1 MINESVSTKKTV
13 FNLHSQ
19 PMTEYKTEIPEA
31 INKKLRMENKT
42 NASFVKAMLT
52 VKHGVN

>member
-31 INKKLRMENKT
+31 INKE
-42 NASFVKAMLT
+42 A
-52 VKHGVN
+52 